1 MKDEEKGISTY
12 IKERLIQI
20 REWIRPDPNDSPLLQ
35 VVKLL
40 FKSLV
45 LLVLLALS
53 PALLV
58 IMLFVFFA
66 TM

>member
-1 MKDEEKGISTY
+1 MKDEEKGFRTY

-20 REWIRPDPNDSPLLQ
+20 REWIRPDPNDSPLLR
-35 VVKLL
+35 VVKLF